1 MFKFILQH
9 INRWVLFGF
18 FVAILT
24 VLTFTINTIEFGMLG
39 IFFTI
44 LRKFLLLIDFTWAT
58 DTMITLI
65 TISLSIKIAFW
76 IFKGGM
82 AVVKWFE
89 KY

>member
-1 MFKFILQH
+1 MFRFILQH

-24 VLTFTINTIEFGMLG
+24 ALTFTINLIDFWALG
-39 IFFTI
+39 VFFTI
-44 LRKFLLLIDFTWAT
+44 LRKFLLLIDFMWAT

-65 TISLSIKIAFW
+65 TISLTIKIAFW

>member
-1 MFKFILQH
+1 MFRFILQH

-18 FVAILT
+18 FVALLT
-24 VLTFTINTIEFGMLG
+24 TLTFTINSIDFWALG
-39 IFFTI
+39 VFFTI
-44 LRKFLLLIDFTWAT
+44 LRKMLMLIDFMWAT
-58 DTMITLI
+58 DTMIILI
-65 TISLSIKIAFW
+65 TISFSIQIALW